1 MPPTGAH
8 TFQLAER
15 EGFEPPEVLPSTVF
29 KTAAID
35 RSAISP
41 GAKLGSTR
49 NPPNI
54 FGQGAAIP
62 DRGRAGTTPAARRIP
77 PHFVTLRKIGGTLKH
92 LKAVNKYFWKY
103 RWRFLLGLL
112 FIILSNYFRILA
124 PQVTGY
130 VVNSVETELKKH
142 TADSAHAAQGA
153 PGAVKT
159 GDNPASTAAA
169 QAPPAGATPAASAPT
184 ADASPAKPADP
195 RMKTAARD
203 TANYDILV
211 RKLIRAIDA
220 RHPAFD
226 GWKVAICG
234 ITLLVLALISGG
246 FLFLMRQT
254 IIVMSRHIE
263 FDQKNEIYAHYQ
275 QLDVNFYKTHSTG
288 DLMSRM
294 AEDVSRVRMYT
305 GPATMYLANL
315 LVTIGFSL
323 FFMLRKDA
331 LLSLYVLTPLPI
343 LAITIYYVNTIIH
356 KRSEHIQ
363 ALLSNLTTNA
373 QESYSG
379 IRVIKSFVQEK
390 AMLRFFGHNSEEYR
404 KNAVNLAKVEAIY
417 FPAMGLMIGLST
429 LLAIMIGGLYVIYG
443 KHNTDIG
450 TITEFVIYITM
461 LTFPVSAIGWVAS
474 MVQRAS
480 ASQKRL
486 NEFLDT
492 VPAIRNAPEA
502 IKMPLQGNIS
512 FQGVDFTYPNTG
524 IHALTDFNL
533 EIRKGEKVVII
544 GRTGSGKTTIAQL
557 LLRMYDPDKG
567 RILID
572 NTPLQHLD
580 LQDLRRQIS
589 FVPQDVFLFS
599 DTVTGNIQFG
609 LERGDD
615 EKVRLAARYASVDK
629 EIDGFAEKYQTVVG
643 ERGVTLSGGQKQ
655 RISIARGLIKD
666 PEIIVFDD
674 CLSAVDAKTEKEI
687 LGNLYQYLQHKTAI
701 IITHRIFSLFDF
713 DRIVV
718 LEEGRIVESGTH
730 QELIARNGYYT
741 YLYEQQQAENSP
753 A

>member
-1 MPPTGAH
+1 M
-8 TFQLAER
+8 
-15 EGFEPPEVLPSTVF
+15 
-29 KTAAID
+29 
-35 RSAISP
+35 
-41 GAKLGSTR
+41 
-49 NPPNI
+49 
-54 FGQGAAIP
+54 
-62 DRGRAGTTPAARRIP
+62 
-77 PHFVTLRKIGGTLKH
+77 
-92 LKAVNKYFWKY
+92 
-103 RWRFLLGLL
+103 GLV
-112 FIILSNYFRILA
+112 FIILSNYFRILT

-130 VVNSVETELKKH
+130 VVNSVDREIKVQIDAKKGAG
-142 TADSAHAAQGA
+142 TQAAGTVA
-153 PGAVKT
+153 KEPGAV
-159 GDNPASTAAA
+159 
-169 QAPPAGATPAASAPT
+169 SANT
-184 ADASPAKPADP
+184 
-195 RMKTAARD
+195 RD
-203 TANYDILV
+203 TLNYDILV
-211 RKLIRAIDA
+211 RKFIRVLDT
-220 RHPAFD
+220 RNSTFSY
-226 GWKVAICG
+226 KVLVCG
-234 ITLLVLALISGG
+234 VTLLVLALISGF

-263 FDQKNEIYAHYQ
+263 YDQKKEIYDHYQ
-275 QLDVNFYKTHSTG
+275 QLDTNFYRTHSTG

-294 AEDVSRVRMYT
+294 AEDVSRVRMFT
-305 GPATMYLANL
+305 GPAIMYLANL

-379 IRVIKSFVQEK
+379 IRVIKSFVQEN
-390 AMLRFFGHNSEEYR
+390 AMLRFFSHNSEEYR
-404 KNAVNLAKVEAIY
+404 KNAVGLAKVEAIY
-417 FPAMGLMIGLST
+417 FPSMGLMIGLST
-429 LLAIMIGGLYVIYG
+429 LLAIMIGGIYVIYG
-443 KHNTDIG
+443 RHSTDMG

-461 LTFPVSAIGWVAS
+461 LMFPVSAIGWVAS

-492 VPAIRNAPEA
+492 EPSIQSPPAAVTNT
-502 IKMPLQGNIS
+502 LQGNIS

-524 IHALTDFNL
+524 IHALKDFNL

-544 GRTGSGKTTIAQL
+544 GRTGSGKTTVAQL

-567 RILID
+567 KILID
-572 NTPLQHLD
+572 GTDLRRYD

-589 FVPQDVFLFS
+589 YVPQDVFLFS
-599 DTVTGNIQFG
+599 DTVSGNIQFG
-609 LERGDD
+609 LDKADE
-615 EKVRLAARYASVDK
+615 EKVRLAARYASVDR
-629 EIDGFAEKYQTVVG
+629 EIEGFAERYSTMIG

-687 LGNLYQYLQHKTAI
+687 LGNLYQYLQYKTAI

-718 LEEGRIVESGTH
+718 LEDGKIVETGTH
-730 QELIARNGYYT
+730 RELIAINGYYT
-741 YLYEQQQAENSP
+741 YLYEQQQAENTT